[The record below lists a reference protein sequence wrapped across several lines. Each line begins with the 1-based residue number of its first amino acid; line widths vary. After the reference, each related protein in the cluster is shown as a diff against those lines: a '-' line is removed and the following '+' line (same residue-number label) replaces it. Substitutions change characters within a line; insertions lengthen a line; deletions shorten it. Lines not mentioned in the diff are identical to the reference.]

1 MVFVSISIEMPPC
14 ISPCV
19 RIWNYEL
26 NDEIFCLDIL
36 KMIVDIF
43 KMIIGIGEPTKE
55 LVNRELQMFW
65 KYQID
70 AKTLSVL

>member
-1 MVFVSISIEMPPC
+1 
-14 ISPCV
+14 
-19 RIWNYEL
+19 
-26 NDEIFCLDIL
+26 
-36 KMIVDIF
+36 MIVDIF